1 MELIRQCLCEDKEFP
16 VKVEAAI
23 ALQIL
28 IDHHDAAYQYI
39 QPHIR
44 PILLGKNTLF
54 KHCLW
59 PANISQY

>member
-44 PILLGKNTLF
+44 PILLGKNILF
-54 KHCLW
+54 KHC
-59 PANISQY
+59 